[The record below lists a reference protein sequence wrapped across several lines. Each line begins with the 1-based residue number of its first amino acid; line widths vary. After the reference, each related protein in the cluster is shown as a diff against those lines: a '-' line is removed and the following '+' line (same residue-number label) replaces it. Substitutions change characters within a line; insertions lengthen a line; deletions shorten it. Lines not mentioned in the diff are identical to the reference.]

1 MTVKIITDSC
11 CDIPLDLANELN
23 ITIVPVHIHFGT
35 KDYLDGIDIIP
46 NEFFKMLA
54 SSESFPTT
62 SQPSVGQFIEEFKN
76 SDNPDGILSI
86 HVSSKVS
93 GTFNAAKQA
102 SDQSNLSGPI
112 NVMDSLQV
120 SITQGFAV
128 MRAAAAAAEGK
139 NLQEV
144 SNIVQETCDRATM
157 FGLIDT
163 VEYLVK
169 GGRLS
174 KTAGLI
180 GSLLNIK
187 PIIVTRNGEVV
198 QYAKTRSFTKSLR
211 SIRSK
216 LESNPDLE
224 EIGIMYTTDP
234 IIANEFAD
242 SISGLL
248 PNGKKPYISQ
258 LGSALGA
265 HMGPGGLGIGIITK

>member
-46 NEFFKMLA
+46 NEFFKMIA

-112 NVMDSLQV
+112 NIIDSLQV

-128 MRAAAAAAEGK
+128 MRAAAAAAAGK

-144 SNIVQETCDRATM
+144 SNIVQETCNRATM

-163 VEYLVK
+163 VDYLVK

-211 SIRSK
+211 SISSK
-216 LESNPDLE
+216 LESDSDLE

-234 IIANEFAD
+234 IIATEFAD
-242 SISGLL
+242 SISDLL

-265 HMGPGGLGIGIITK
+265 HMGPGGLGVGIITK